1 MLVSYAVHC
10 STSCWQNVGDAAAGG
25 GGRLTS
31 RWRGYEPQCADQVWY
46 TTDTTRG
53 AQDTRTTMATIVRQ
67 PQPIEPIIQQLQ
79 NILPQLREEYDVER
93 LGVFGSYVRN
103 EQHAESDIDILV
115 SFRSTPGLL
124 KYISLEQYL
133 SDLSGMRVDLVMESA
148 LKPEIGARIRT
159 EVHSIPL
166 NLDEVS

>member
-1 MLVSYAVHC
+1 
-10 STSCWQNVGDAAAGG
+10 
-25 GGRLTS
+25 
-31 RWRGYEPQCADQVWY
+31 
-46 TTDTTRG
+46 
-53 AQDTRTTMATIVRQ
+53 MATIVRQ
-67 PQPIEPIIQQLQ
+67 PQPIEPIIRQLQ
-79 NILPQLREEYDVER
+79 NILPQLREEYDVEQ

-115 SFRSTPGLL
+115 SFRNTPGLL

-159 EVHSIPL
+159 EVHYL
-166 NLDEVS
+166 